1 MSLSSPVPASVLAFV
16 TTVHLALVVLRGHR
30 SSRGP
35 FSLAVVVSL
44 LLSASPWLLSSPAG
58 LAVGLA
64 AHLVWFVACERL
76 LPGIKAPG
84 PARVATAAVSAPPV
98 PITAAPVARR
108 AREFVQV
115 PVLSVFDE
123 TQDIRT
129 FRMARP
135 EGFDFKAGQFLAVR
149 VRADG
154 KEHVR
159 CYSVS
164 SPPAARGYLEISV
177 KRIGLVSGTLHAT
190 LRPGSMVSVKAPAGA
205 FVYPAGED
213 RPLVLIAGGV
223 GITPL
228 MSMVHHA
235 VQHEPMRPVTLF
247 YSVRTEDDIAF
258 HDEIRLLDRRH
269 PQFRPFIAITDA
281 PAADGH
287 FPGRLNQELLSTT
300 VPDIGHAVCLICG
313 PTSMLASMK
322 ELLAAVGVPQPQIRF
337 EVFDAAVAASA
348 GGPRPDHAAAPA
360 RTGTR
365 QLRFERSGRTTKIED
380 AHTMLEAAE
389 ACGATIPSLCRAGVC
404 GTCRTRVLSGDV
416 DCASQLLDDEER
428 RDGFVLA
435 CVTRV
440 KSDCRVDA

>member
-1 MSLSSPVPASVLAFV
+1 MSFPSPVPASVLAFV
-16 TTVHLALVVLRGHR
+16 TTVHLALVVLRAHR
-30 SSRGP
+30 SSLGP

-44 LLSASPWLLSSPAG
+44 LLAASPWLLSSPVG

-64 AHLVWFVACERL
+64 VHLAWFAACERL
-76 LPGIKAPG
+76 LPRASVPG
-84 PARVATAAVSAPPV
+84 PALVSAAAVSPPPV

-108 AREFVQV
+108 PREFVQV

-123 TQDIRT
+123 THDIRT

-135 EGFDFKAGQFLAVR
+135 DGFEFKAGQFLAVR

-159 CYSVS
+159 CYSIS

-228 MSMVHHA
+228 LSMLHHA
-235 VQHEPMRPVTLF
+235 VQHEPMRPITLF
-247 YSVRTEDDIAF
+247 YSVRTEEDIAF
-258 HDEIRLLDRRH
+258 HEELRLLDRRH
-269 PQFRPFIAITDA
+269 PQFRPFIAITDG
-281 PAADGH
+281 PAGSGH
-287 FPGRLNQELLSTT
+287 FPDRLNQEFLSAM
-300 VPDIGHAVCLICG
+300 VPDIGHALCLICG
-313 PTSMLASMK
+313 PKSMLASMK

-348 GGPRPDHAAAPA
+348 GPPRPDHVAEPGPA
-360 RTGTR
+360 GAH
-365 QLRFERSGRTTKIED
+365 QLRFERSGRTTKIEG
-380 AHTMLEAAE
+380 ARTMLEAAE
-389 ACGATIPSLCRAGVC
+389 SCGAPIPSLCRAGVC
-404 GTCRTRVLSGDV
+404 GTCRTRVLSGEV
-416 DCASQLLDDEER
+416 DCASQMLDDEER

-440 KSDCRVDA
+440 NSDCRVDA